1 MIIIIVPSPVQTL
14 TLGIHFIIIPG
25 KEAAMDRYVEYARRV
40 PGVMESYRKYKE
52 SEPEGEQ
59 LILCVHYEYYLTS
72 ASFVSGLTG
81 LELIKCYVDSL
92 GENAAKSAVSISD
105 GLILILYVCNNVRY
119 LWMSWG

>member
-1 MIIIIVPSPVQTL
+1 M
-14 TLGIHFIIIPG
+14 
-25 KEAAMDRYVEYARRV
+25 EYAVRDPVCNKSRT
-40 PGVMESYRKYKE
+40 KYQE

-59 LILCVHYEYYLTS
+59 LILCVHYAS

-92 GENAAKSAVSISD
+92 GEDAAKSVVSIYV
-105 GLILILYVCNNVRY
+105 GLILVLTVCNNVRY